1 MRTKK
6 RYRMLSM
13 IVILNLILSIISP
26 GMTVFA
32 ENNNVK
38 LTLTSNK
45 TKLESGE
52 QVEFNLNYEALNGP
66 GSIKAGDTITFKL
79 PDVFENIQPK
89 YPPEHFKSVN
99 VDGTTVTAVFSEGAN
114 DAIGGYM
121 SVKATAKNVETN
133 TTQRVEV
140 NLNGTVQYIDVEI
153 VPPDEKPPVDPP
165 TVTDRQIYKTVDNP
179 DGYDGYENGTL
190 INNINNPVI
199 GKKVKYSIYVN
210 EKYATMY
217 NSYIKDTIPDGMEL
231 AKDSVKI
238 YETQYGQPEKDVT
251 EDFQGKINTQ
261 NNSVNVNFGTTY
273 NKYRVSYSVIIKQN
287 MQRYDN
293 VVDLIKHDET
303 LSSKAIVK
311 PKDDGKMLTKY
322 SRTNETA
329 KDENGNT
336 INIVNLNDNKV
347 KYTLDIN
354 PNNQSVTNAIIEDNI
369 PDGMKLVD
377 GSIMV
382 GTYDISDN
390 FEWVTDK
397 MKDKIKFENN
407 KLTVNIGNTDKHYLI
422 YYDLEVTQRQKAYTN
437 KAKLSYDNTSKD
449 VQNVVRYEMNAGAIN
464 ARKKVDKTLLKKG
477 DNQIV
482 NYTIDFD
489 CYGYFDKG
497 YLNLTDKLD
506 PKVEILGVDAPEHF
520 NVNIDKESNTIK
532 ITNDKKEIEYG
543 EPLQVKIKT
552 DFSKVEDGKTVTNVA
567 KINNSTTNKVETK
580 KGYRFTAQKIDRI
593 TKSPLSGATFNLIDN
608 NKKVIATLNSD
619 SNGILSHSIDN
630 PGVYYLR
637 ETKAPKGYNL
647 DSKEIKFSINENQIG
662 TTIDLGNIVNT
673 QSDHNA
679 TIKKVDADNEKK
691 VLEGAVFEIQNLSGS
706 KITTVTTGKDGIAN
720 IKLSP
725 GKYKAV
731 EKKAPQGYIL
741 NTDPIQFEIKLDSDS
756 DINLVVKNDAIKGK
770 IEITKTDSKD
780 SKKVLANTEFTIFD
794 SNKKEVAKAM
804 TNKEGKIEFDNL
816 VYGNYYYQETK
827 APEGY
832 TIDNEMYAF
841 EIKDNNQVISK
852 VAKDD
857 AIKGK
862 IEITKTDSK
871 DSKKVLANTE
881 FTIFDSNK
889 KEIAKAMT
897 NKEGKVEFDNLG
909 YGNYY
914 YQETKAPEGYTID
927 NTKHA
932 FKIETNNQVVTN
944 TIKNNEII
952 GKLEIIKVD
961 AKDAKKFL
969 PGTEFTV
976 FDKDGK
982 VVSKAVTDKDGKVV
996 FDNLVYGEYTYQET
1010 KAPNGYVIDN
1020 TKHAF
1025 KIEIDNQVVTNT
1037 IKNGEIQGK
1046 LEITKVDAKDAKKFL
1061 PGTEFTV
1068 FDKSGKEVSKAV
1080 TDKDGKVV
1088 FDNLV
1093 YGEYTYQEI
1102 KAPEG
1107 YVIDNTKHAFKIET
1121 DKQVVSHT
1129 VTNGKI
1135 KGKIEITK
1143 TDSKDSKKVLAN
1155 TEFIIFDSNKK
1166 EIAKATT
1173 NKEGKVEFDNLG
1185 YGNYYYQETK
1195 APEGYTIDNKM
1206 YPFEIKDNNQV
1217 VSKTVSDDKIIGKIE
1232 ITKTDSKDSKKVLAN
1247 TEFTIFDSN
1256 KKEVAKAMTNKE
1268 GKAEFDNLGYG
1279 NYYYQE
1285 TKAPEGYRI
1294 DNKMYPFE
1302 IKDNNQVI
1310 SKIVTND
1317 PIVVEEIKK
1326 DDSNSKNE
1334 ENITS
1339 SNQGKDDSQKDKI
1352 NSSDNKTS
1360 YESKN
1365 SNSPQTYDNSML
1377 PYIGLFTISTIGL
1390 AASTFN
1396 KRRK

>member
-13 IVILNLILSIISP
+13 IVILNLILNIISP

-140 NLNGTVQYIDVEI
+140 NLDGTVQYIDVEI

-217 NSYIKDTIPDGMEL
+217 NAYIKDAIPNGMEL
-231 AKDSVKI
+231 VKDSVKV
-238 YETQYGQPEKDVT
+238 YETQYGKPEKDVT
-251 EDFQGKINTQ
+251 EDFRGKINTQ

-464 ARKKVDKTLLKKG
+464 ARKKVDKTLIKKG

-506 PKVEILGVDAPEHF
+506 PAVEILGVDTPEHF

-580 KGYRFTAQKIDRI
+580 KGYRFTAKKIDST
-593 TKSPLSGATFNLIDN
+593 TKSPLSGATFNLMDS

-630 PGVYYLR
+630 PGVYYLK

-647 DSKEIKFSINENQIG
+647 DSKEIKIIINENQIG
-662 TTIDLGNIVNT
+662 TTVDLGNILNT

-679 TIKKVDADNEKK
+679 TIKKVDSDNEKK

-706 KITTVTTGKDGIAN
+706 KITSVTTGKDGIAN
-720 IKLSP
+720 LKLSP

-794 SNKKEVAKAM
+794 
-804 TNKEGKIEFDNL
+804 G
-816 VYGNYYYQETK
+816 
-827 APEGY
+827 
-832 TIDNEMYAF
+832 
-841 EIKDNNQVISK
+841 
-852 VAKDD
+852 
-857 AIKGK
+857 
-862 IEITKTDSK
+862 
-871 DSKKVLANTE
+871 
-881 FTIFDSNK
+881 NK

-927 NTKHA
+927 
-932 FKIETNNQVVTN
+932 
-944 TIKNNEII
+944 
-952 GKLEIIKVD
+952 
-961 AKDAKKFL
+961 
-969 PGTEFTV
+969 
-976 FDKDGK
+976 
-982 VVSKAVTDKDGKVV
+982 S
-996 FDNLVYGEYTYQET
+996 
-1010 KAPNGYVIDN
+1010 
-1020 TKHAF
+1020 
-1025 KIEIDNQVVTNT
+1025 
-1037 IKNGEIQGK
+1037 
-1046 LEITKVDAKDAKKFL
+1046 
-1061 PGTEFTV
+1061 
-1068 FDKSGKEVSKAV
+1068 
-1080 TDKDGKVV
+1080 
-1088 FDNLV
+1088 
-1093 YGEYTYQEI
+1093 
-1102 KAPEG
+1102 
-1107 YVIDNTKHAFKIET
+1107 
-1121 DKQVVSHT
+1121 
-1129 VTNGKI
+1129 
-1135 KGKIEITK
+1135 
-1143 TDSKDSKKVLAN
+1143 
-1155 TEFIIFDSNKK
+1155 
-1166 EIAKATT
+1166 
-1173 NKEGKVEFDNLG
+1173 
-1185 YGNYYYQETK
+1185 
-1195 APEGYTIDNKM
+1195 KM
-1206 YPFEIKDNNQV
+1206 YPFEVKDNNQV
-1217 VSKTVSDDKIIGKIE
+1217 ISKTVSDDKIIGKIE
-1232 ITKTDSKDSKKVLAN
+1232 ITKTDSKDSKKV
-1247 TEFTIFDSN
+1247 
-1256 KKEVAKAMTNKE
+1256 
-1268 GKAEFDNLGYG
+1268 
-1279 NYYYQE
+1279 
-1285 TKAPEGYRI
+1285 
-1294 DNKMYPFE
+1294 
-1302 IKDNNQVI
+1302 
-1310 SKIVTND
+1310 
-1317 PIVVEEIKK
+1317 
-1326 DDSNSKNE
+1326 
-1334 ENITS
+1334 
-1339 SNQGKDDSQKDKI
+1339 
-1352 NSSDNKTS
+1352 
-1360 YESKN
+1360 
-1365 SNSPQTYDNSML
+1365 
-1377 PYIGLFTISTIGL
+1377 
-1390 AASTFN
+1390 
-1396 KRRK
+1396 

>member
-13 IVILNLILSIISP
+13 IVILNLILNIISP

-32 ENNNVK
+32 ENNNIK

-52 QVEFNLNYEALNGP
+52 QIEFNLNYEALNGP

-99 VDGTTVTAVFSEGAN
+99 VDGTSVTAVFSEGAN

-153 VPPDEKPPVDPP
+153 VPPDEKIPVDPP

-179 DGYDGYENGTL
+179 DGYDGYEDGTL

-210 EKYATMY
+210 EKYANIY
-217 NSYIKDTIPDGMEL
+217 NANIKDTIPNGMEL
-231 AKDSVKI
+231 VKDSVKV
-238 YETQYGQPEKDVT
+238 YEIQYGQPEKDVT

-261 NNSVNVNFGTTY
+261 NNSVNVNFGNTN

-293 VVDLIKHDET
+293 VVDLIKHDEI
-303 LSSKAIVK
+303 LSSKTIVK

-506 PKVEILGVDAPEHF
+506 PAVEILEVDTPEHF
-520 NVNIDKESNTIK
+520 SVNIDKESNTIK

-567 KINNSTTNKVETK
+567 KINNSTTNRVETK
-580 KGYRFTAQKIDRI
+580 KGYRFTAKKIDST
-593 TKSPLSGATFNLIDN
+593 TKSPLSGATFNLMDS

-630 PGVYYLR
+630 PGVYYLK

-647 DSKEIKFSINENQIG
+647 DSKEIKIIINENQIG
-662 TTIDLGNIVNT
+662 TIVDLGNVLNT

-679 TIKKVDADNEKK
+679 TIKKVDSDNEKK
-691 VLEGAVFEIQNLSGS
+691 VLEGAIFEIQNLSGS
-706 KITTVTTGKDGIAN
+706 KITSVTTGKDGIAN
-720 IKLSP
+720 LKLSP

-756 DINLVVKNDAIKGK
+756 DMNLVVKNDAIKGK
-770 IEITKTDSKD
+770 LEIIKTDSKDSKKVLANTEFTIFDSNKKEIAKATTNKEGKAEFDNLGYGSYYYQETKAPEGYTIDNKMYPFEVKDNNQVISKTASDDKIIGKIEITKTDSKDAKKFLPGTEFTVFDKNGKEVSKAVTDKEGKVVFDNLVYGEYTYQETKAPEGYVKDNTKHAFKIVTDKQIVSQTVTNGQIKGKLEITKTDSKD

-804 TNKEGKIEFDNL
+804 TNKEGKVEFDNL
-816 VYGNYYYQETK
+816 GYGNYYYQETK

-832 TIDNEMYAF
+832 TIDSKMYPFEVKDNNQVISKTASDDKIIGKIEITKTDSKDSKKVLANTEFTIFDSNKKEIAKATTNKEGKVEFDNLGYGSYYYQETKAPEGYTIDNKMYPF

-852 VAKDD
+852 TASDD
-857 AIKGK
+857 KIIGK

-909 YGNYY
+909 YGSYY

-927 NTKHA
+927 
-932 FKIETNNQVVTN
+932 
-944 TIKNNEII
+944 
-952 GKLEIIKVD
+952 
-961 AKDAKKFL
+961 
-969 PGTEFTV
+969 
-976 FDKDGK
+976 
-982 VVSKAVTDKDGKVV
+982 S
-996 FDNLVYGEYTYQET
+996 
-1010 KAPNGYVIDN
+1010 
-1020 TKHAF
+1020 
-1025 KIEIDNQVVTNT
+1025 
-1037 IKNGEIQGK
+1037 
-1046 LEITKVDAKDAKKFL
+1046 
-1061 PGTEFTV
+1061 
-1068 FDKSGKEVSKAV
+1068 
-1080 TDKDGKVV
+1080 
-1088 FDNLV
+1088 
-1093 YGEYTYQEI
+1093 
-1102 KAPEG
+1102 
-1107 YVIDNTKHAFKIET
+1107 
-1121 DKQVVSHT
+1121 
-1129 VTNGKI
+1129 
-1135 KGKIEITK
+1135 
-1143 TDSKDSKKVLAN
+1143 
-1155 TEFIIFDSNKK
+1155 
-1166 EIAKATT
+1166 
-1173 NKEGKVEFDNLG
+1173 
-1185 YGNYYYQETK
+1185 
-1195 APEGYTIDNKM
+1195 KM
-1206 YPFEIKDNNQV
+1206 YPFEVKDNNQV
-1217 VSKTVSDDKIIGKIE
+1217 ISKTASDDKIIGKIE

-1256 KKEVAKAMTNKE
+1256 KKEVLKGVTNKE
-1268 GKAEFDNLGYG
+1268 GKIVFDNLEYG

-1285 TKAPEGYRI
+1285 TKAPEGYKI
-1294 DNKMYPFE
+1294 DDKLYLFE
-1302 IKDNNQVI
+1302 IKEQNQVI

-1317 PIVVEEIKK
+1317 PIVIEEIKK

-1339 SNQGKDDSQKDKI
+1339 SNQVKDDVQKDKI
-1352 NSSDNKTS
+1352 NTSNNKSS
-1360 YESKN
+1360 YESN
-1365 SNSPQTYDNSML
+1365 SSSSPQTYDASML

-1396 KRRK
+1396 KKRK

>member
-13 IVILNLILSIISP
+13 IVILNLILNIISP

-89 YPPEHFKSVN
+89 YPPEHFKNVT

-140 NLNGTVQYIDVEI
+140 NLDGTVQYIDVEI
-153 VPPDEKPPVDPP
+153 VPPDEKPSVDPP

-217 NSYIKDTIPDGMEL
+217 NAYIKDTIPNGMEL
-231 AKDSVKI
+231 VKDSVKV
-238 YETQYGQPEKDVT
+238 YETQYGKPEKDVT
-251 EDFQGKINTQ
+251 EDFRGKINTQ
-261 NNSVNVNFGTTY
+261 NDSVNVNFGTTY

-464 ARKKVDKTLLKKG
+464 ARKKVDKTLIKKG

-506 PKVEILGVDAPEHF
+506 PAVEILGVDTPEHF

-580 KGYRFTAQKIDRI
+580 KGYRFTAKKIDST
-593 TKSPLSGATFNLIDN
+593 TKSPLSGATFNLMDS

-630 PGVYYLR
+630 PGVYYLK

-647 DSKEIKFSINENQIG
+647 DSKEIKIIINENQIG
-662 TTIDLGNIVNT
+662 TTVDLGNILNT

-679 TIKKVDADNEKK
+679 TIKKVDSDNEKK

-706 KITTVTTGKDGIAN
+706 KITSVTTGKDGIAN
-720 IKLSP
+720 LKLSP

-804 TNKEGKIEFDNL
+804 TNKEGKVEFDNL
-816 VYGNYYYQETK
+816 GYGSYYYQETK

-832 TIDNEMYAF
+832 TIDSKMYPF

-852 VAKDD
+852 TVSDD
-857 AIKGK
+857 KIIGK

-889 KEIAKAMT
+889 IEVAKAMT
-897 NKEGKVEFDNLG
+897 NKEGKVEFNNLG

-927 NTKHA
+927 
-932 FKIETNNQVVTN
+932 
-944 TIKNNEII
+944 
-952 GKLEIIKVD
+952 
-961 AKDAKKFL
+961 
-969 PGTEFTV
+969 
-976 FDKDGK
+976 
-982 VVSKAVTDKDGKVV
+982 S
-996 FDNLVYGEYTYQET
+996 
-1010 KAPNGYVIDN
+1010 
-1020 TKHAF
+1020 
-1025 KIEIDNQVVTNT
+1025 
-1037 IKNGEIQGK
+1037 
-1046 LEITKVDAKDAKKFL
+1046 
-1061 PGTEFTV
+1061 
-1068 FDKSGKEVSKAV
+1068 
-1080 TDKDGKVV
+1080 
-1088 FDNLV
+1088 
-1093 YGEYTYQEI
+1093 
-1102 KAPEG
+1102 
-1107 YVIDNTKHAFKIET
+1107 
-1121 DKQVVSHT
+1121 
-1129 VTNGKI
+1129 
-1135 KGKIEITK
+1135 
-1143 TDSKDSKKVLAN
+1143 
-1155 TEFIIFDSNKK
+1155 
-1166 EIAKATT
+1166 
-1173 NKEGKVEFDNLG
+1173 
-1185 YGNYYYQETK
+1185 
-1195 APEGYTIDNKM
+1195 KM

-1217 VSKTVSDDKIIGKIE
+1217 IRKTVSNDKVIGKIE

-1268 GKAEFDNLGYG
+1268 GKVEFDNLGYG

-1285 TKAPEGYRI
+1285 TKAPEGYTI
-1294 DNKMYPFE
+1294 DSKMYPFE
-1302 IKDNNQVI
+1302 VKDNNQVISKTVSDDKIIGKIEITKTDSKDSKKVLANTEFTIFDSNKKEVLKGITNKEGKIVFDNLEYGNYYYQETKAPEGYKIDDKLYLFEIKEQNQVI

-1317 PIVVEEIKK
+1317 PIVIEEIKK
-1326 DDSNSKNE
+1326 DDSNSNNE

-1339 SNQGKDDSQKDKI
+1339 SNQVKEDVQKDKI
-1352 NSSDNKTS
+1352 NTSNNKSS
-1360 YESKN
+1360 YESN
-1365 SNSPQTYDNSML
+1365 SSSSPQTYDTSML

-1396 KRRK
+1396 KKRK